1 MKTGERLV
9 SLTALLDLNA
19 AFDTL
24 DHFITPKG
32 EKYHPDFG
40 DSLLSGLY
48 LVSLAAASEY

>member
-1 MKTGERLV
+1 MLAGRIILEDCCIHCFCLLVKTGEILV

-32 EKYHPDFG
+32 EM
-40 DSLLSGLY
+40 
-48 LVSLAAASEY
+48 